1 MKTKVV
7 GITGGIGAGKSTV
20 CELIS
25 KMGYPVFNSDL
36 EARKILNQ
44 ASVIEEL
51 TLLFGNQIIDNQVVG
66 DQTINRSALAKIV
79 FQDKTKLEQ
88 LNQLIH
94 PKVAKV
100 FQNWIGEQKS
110 ALVFKESAL
119 LFETNDQSVDYSCLV
134 FADQDLRIQRV
145 MERDRCTKAEVLN
158 RIGKQMPED
167 QKRAKADF
175 VITNSSTLLIP
186 QVLQFLEALHKL

>member
-100 FQNWIGEQKS
+100 FQNW
-110 ALVFKESAL
+110 
-119 LFETNDQSVDYSCLV
+119 
-134 FADQDLRIQRV
+134 
-145 MERDRCTKAEVLN
+145 
-158 RIGKQMPED
+158 
-167 QKRAKADF
+167 
-175 VITNSSTLLIP
+175 
-186 QVLQFLEALHKL
+186 